1 MLMNQQIKV
10 LIVDDEQIIREGL
23 RLTIDWEK
31 YGFTVIGSAS
41 NGEKALLL
49 CEEQSPD
56 LVITDIRM
64 PVMDGLELTKELI
77 ARYPKVRI
85 IILSAYDDF
94 KYAQKAISYG
104 ASEYLLK
111 SELECEHLLMLSLK
125 AAESIFSERKL
136 QMESEQYKLQF
147 TRHLAELQN
156 NLCWNLLISPQYP
169 REIKGEISRLSM
181 DLRED
186 SLLLAHVYVE
196 RDEAA
201 AKCPAF
207 DSSGL
212 PCLHPQFAP
221 SGYWLASSANHYIF
235 IGNLSAFG
243 QPASG
248 LASSGMH
255 TPGSDAS
262 NAMESLLSSG
272 MAAFGEELSANLQ
285 SPCSIF
291 YSPVFSGFENVY
303 QHNEAIRKYSQTY
316 LFYEKPGI
324 YLCAPSSLP
333 GNPLSVMPIITKYIQ
348 FVECGQLSS
357 ASGLIHEICSS
368 LPRHMYFPY
377 DVKELLALSCS
388 ILEEKAA
395 NIEESPRIFP
405 GSPFSGLRESSARN
419 ESIHKSLFKHKK
431 LSSLLE
437 NYTEW
442 ESALLHLIEQSLYPC
457 HSIVK
462 QAIQYIHKHLHE
474 EITLQLIAREIY
486 CNPTYLSQVFKKE
499 VHMNFSDFLIQTRLK
514 RAMLLLATT
523 PLPIG
528 EIAEQVGIPNQS
540 YFSRSFIR
548 FAGMQPSKY
557 RQEFS
562 GWTV

>member
-1 MLMNQQIKV
+1 MNQQIKV

-31 YGFTVIGSAS
+31 YGFTVIGATS
-41 NGEKALLL
+41 NGEKALRL
-49 CEEQSPD
+49 CEEQTPD

-77 ARYPKVRI
+77 ARYPKIKI

-111 SELECEHLLMLSLK
+111 SELECEHLLMLALK
-125 AAESIFSERKL
+125 AAENIFSERKL
-136 QMESEQYKLQF
+136 QLESEQYKQQF
-147 TRHLAELQN
+147 ARHLVELQS

-169 REIKGEISRLSM
+169 REIKEEISRLSM

-186 SLLLAHVYVE
+186 KLFLVHVYME
-196 RDEAA
+196 ND
-201 AKCPAF
+201 KPAEK
-207 DSSGL
+207 SPESGISEM
-212 PCLHPQFAP
+212 PRFHPQLIP
-221 SGYWLASSANHYIF
+221 SGYWLSSSANHYIF
-235 IGNLSAFG
+235 IGNLA
-243 QPASG
+243 ASG
-248 LASSGMH
+248 QAASSLCQEIQ
-255 TPGSDAS
+255 S
-262 NAMESLLSSG
+262 
-272 MAAFGEELSANLQ
+272 FGKKLPAIHQ
-285 SPCSIF
+285 GRCSIF
-291 YSPVFSGFENVY
+291 YSPVFTGFENVF
-303 QHNEAIRKYSQTY
+303 QNNEAIRKYSQTY

-324 YLCAPSSLP
+324 YLCDASAFP

-357 ASGLIHEICSS
+357 AADIIHEVCAS
-368 LPRHMYFPY
+368 LPLHMYFPD

-395 NIEESPRIFP
+395 SVEASHDIFSS
-405 GSPFSGLRESSARN
+405 SPFPKFQESSARN
-419 ESIHKSLFKHKK
+419 ESIRKSLFKHKK
-431 LSSLLE
+431 LSALLE
-437 NYTEW
+437 NYHEY
-442 ESALLHLIEQSLYPC
+442 ESSLTQLIERGLYPC
-457 HSIVK
+457 HPIVK
-462 QAIQYIHKHLHE
+462 QAIQYIHKHLNE

-499 VHMNFSDFLIQTRLK
+499 VHMNFSDFLVQARLK

-523 PLPIG
+523 SLPIG

-548 FAGMQPSKY
+548 LTGMQPSKY
-557 RQEFS
+557 RQEFL
-562 GWTV
+562 GEGR